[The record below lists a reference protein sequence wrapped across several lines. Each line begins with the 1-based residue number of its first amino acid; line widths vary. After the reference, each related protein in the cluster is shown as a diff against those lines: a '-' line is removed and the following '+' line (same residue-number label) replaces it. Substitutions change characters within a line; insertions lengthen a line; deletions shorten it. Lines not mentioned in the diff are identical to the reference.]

1 MLEKFKNIFLL
12 SLFLLLSLCGGDSD
26 REQDNA
32 SKDVEIE
39 KVTQVNL
46 TIGEVIE
53 DNSYLDFQRYLDV
66 ADIRIFIL
74 PEVSDDFAY
83 KVADV
88 YHLMLD
94 CLLYTSDAADE

>member
-26 REQDNA
+26 SVQDDA
-32 SKDVEIE
+32 FQDVEIE

-46 TIGEVIE
+46 TIGEIIE

-66 ADIRIFIL
+66 AKRI
-74 PEVSDDFAY
+74 S
-83 KVADV
+83 K
-88 YHLMLD
+88 
-94 CLLYTSDAADE
+94 